1 MQVLLQRDIL
11 GYRTVNTH
19 THRCLMLKRLN
30 MDVTGIGI
38 GRPLYQTVQQ
48 IDDRSIIIR
57 IIDLDF
63 LHYAL
68 SAGVGLFG
76 CHFSGN
82 FRVIVIDCLF
92 QRILF

>member
-63 LHYAL
+63 DREKAEKAATMPSVLVLAFL
-68 SAGVGLFG
+68 AA
-76 CHFSGN
+76 
-82 FRVIVIDCLF
+82 
-92 QRILF
+92 ILAETSE